1 MKRIFYLTSVI
12 LALAIALGACGP
24 QEPANHLEAIQQEG
38 KMVVGTSADYPP
50 FEFVDEDNNLAGYD
64 IDLINE
70 IGDRMGVEV
79 EIKDMPFDSLLAA
92 VQEGKIDLT
101 IAAFNYDEERDKK
114 VDFTDPYSAS
124 FYVFVVQEDFEGELN
139 TLEDLAQYKLAVQTG
154 STQEGWVDKNLIEPG
169 LMPEDQKFVYER
181 VDQEMLDVKSG
192 RVDIAIPDNVTGYEM
207 AAEIGGLK
215 VIEMPRDVVEQ
226 NPIQIIV
233 PEGDDALREA
243 INEVLDELKDEG
255 YLEDL
260 DNKWLKG
267 E

>member
-1 MKRIFYLTSVI
+1 MKRIFYITSVM

-24 QEPANHLEAIQQEG
+24 KEPANHLEAIQQEG

-50 FEFVDEDNNLAGYD
+50 FEFIDEDNELAGYD
-64 IDLINE
+64 IDLIRE
-70 IGDRMGVEV
+70 IGDRMGLEV
-79 EIKDMPFDSLLAA
+79 EIKDMPFDSLIAA

-101 IAAFNYDEERDKK
+101 IAAFNYDAERDEK
-114 VDFTDPYSAS
+114 VDFTDAYSAS
-124 FYVFVVQEDFEGELN
+124 YFVFVVQEGFEGELN
-139 TLEDLAQYKLAVQTG
+139 TLEDLAQYNLAVQTG
-154 STQEGWVDKNLIEPG
+154 TTQESWVDKNLIDPG

-192 RVDIAIPDNVTGYEM
+192 RVDIAIPDNVTGYTM
-207 AAEIGGLK
+207 AEEIGGLK
-215 VIEMPRDVVEQ
+215 VLEMPRDIVEQ

-243 INEVLDELKDEG
+243 INDVLADLKEEG